1 MRLSKYSANF
11 YDSVAE
17 RADLASQSI
26 LSIFFSKFH
35 ASSIKDIGCGNGI
48 WLRET
53 LDNQDIKNRYGYD
66 LASAIESAEY
76 LINKDIIFKEIDLE
90 SASYD
95 LIKTDLT
102 LCLEVA
108 EHISM
113 NAGLQLVKNICKTSS
128 YVIFS
133 AATPGQGGFNHI
145 NEKPFEYWVSLFE
158 SNGFVGFD
166 LFRSKIQ
173 QDKRIPF
180 FYRNNVFLFVDS
192 KELSKVQHLLTIDFM
207 KLTKISAQNQIKDYR
222 TFVQIF
228 KALIISR
235 FHFKV
240 VNGLSII
247 KFRINSI
254 KTNFKTFVHK

>member
-11 YDSVAE
+11 YESVAE

-26 LSIFFSKFH
+26 LPIFFSKFH

-53 LDNQDIKNRYGYD
+53 LNNQDIKNRYGYD
-66 LASAIESAEY
+66 LASALESAEH

-90 SASYD
+90 ANSYD

-113 NAGLQLVKNICKTSS
+113 NAGLQLVKNICRTSS

-133 AATPGQGGFNHI
+133 AATPGQGGYNHI

-158 SNGFVGFD
+158 SNGFVGLD
-166 LFRSKIQ
+166 VFRNEIQ
-173 QDKRIPF
+173 KDKKIPF

-192 KELSKVQHLLTIDFM
+192 MELSKVQHLLTIDFI
-207 KLTKISAQNQIKDYR
+207 KQTKISAQTQIKDYR

-228 KALIISR
+228 IALIISR
-235 FHFKV
+235 LHFKV
-240 VNGLSII
+240 VNFLSIMNYH
-247 KFRINSI
+247 INSI
-254 KTNFKTFVHK
+254 KMNFKTFVQK

>member
-11 YDSVAE
+11 YESVAE

-26 LSIFFSKFH
+26 LSIFFSKFN

-53 LDNQDIKNRYGYD
+53 LDNQYIKNRYGYD
-66 LASAIESAEY
+66 LASALESAEH
-76 LINKDIIFKEIDLE
+76 LTNKNIIFKEIDLE
-90 SASYD
+90 VASYD
-95 LIKTDLT
+95 LIATDLT

-108 EHISM
+108 EHISLD
-113 NAGLQLVKNICKTSS
+113 AGLQLVKNICKTSR

-133 AATPGQGGFNHI
+133 AATPGQGGYNHI
-145 NEKPFEYWVSLFE
+145 NERPFRYWVSLFE
-158 SNGFVGFD
+158 SNGFVGLD
-166 LFRSKIQ
+166 VFRSEIQ
-173 QDKRIPF
+173 NDKRIPF

-192 KELSKVQHLLTIDFM
+192 TELSKVQQLLTIDFM
-207 KLTKISAQNQIKDYR
+207 KLPRISSQTQIKDYR

-235 FHFKV
+235 LHFKV
-240 VNGLSII
+240 VNVLSIVNY
-247 KFRINSI
+247 RINSI
-254 KTNFKTFVHK
+254 KMTFKTFVHR